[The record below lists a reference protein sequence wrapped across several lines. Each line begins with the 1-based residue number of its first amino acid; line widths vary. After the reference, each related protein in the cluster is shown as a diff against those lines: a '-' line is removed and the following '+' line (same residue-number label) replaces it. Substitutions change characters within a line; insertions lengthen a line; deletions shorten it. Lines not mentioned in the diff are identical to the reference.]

1 MPAEGVSS
9 PDLSLTER
17 LQQSVTFILDSGE
30 EVFCDESEDTTN
42 DDRIAAMRLLS
53 ATVLPVYRLVLKPR
67 VPHADPNKEET
78 FQKFKARVEKS
89 VIFYLTYSEKFISGA
104 YGAISLDERLT
115 ALRLMA
121 SVTVPVYRLTH
132 RNQDLGDSSHLSF
145 PGFNPMN
152 ASQSLPYRFPPR
164 YPSPDQ
170 ETEDA
175 YEDIM
180 GQLCLL
186 EDILQL
192 PATNPVLK
200 NVLERA
206 AIAKQKK
213 FSPDWK
219 PESANT
225 QNPASAQKPAQPQKS
240 VQTQKTTAPKPVTP
254 EFRRP
259 TNPPHRYKPVET
271 EPSQEKLDLIR
282 FSIHKQPEPELITP
296 TELETRFP
304 LPDFNPKFNKIV
316 PSPHLKRKF
325 RKASSPPSPPP
336 QKPELFSDS

>member
-9 PDLSLTER
+9 TDLSLTER

-30 EVFCDESEDTTN
+30 EVFCDDSEDTTN

-67 VPHADPNKEET
+67 VPHADPNKEEAY
-78 FQKFKARVEKS
+78 QKFKTRVEKS

-132 RNQDLGDSSHLSF
+132 RNQDPGDSSHFSF
-145 PGFNPMN
+145 SDFNPMN
-152 ASQSLPYRFPPR
+152 ASQQLPYRFPPS
-164 YPSPDQ
+164 YPPPGQ

-175 YEDIM
+175 YEDMM

-192 PATNPVLK
+192 PPNNPVLK

-206 AIAKQKK
+206 SIAKSKK

-219 PESANT
+219 PQSANT
-225 QNPASAQKPAQPQKS
+225 QNPAQTQKS
-240 VQTQKTTAPKPVTP
+240 APTQKTTAPKPATP
-254 EFRRP
+254 EFSRP
-259 TNPPHRYKPVET
+259 TNPPHRYKPVKT
-271 EPSQEKLDLIR
+271 EPPQEQLDLIR
-282 FSIHKQPEPELITP
+282 FSIHKQSEPELIPP

-304 LPDFNPKFNKIV
+304 LPTLNPKFDKII

-325 RKASSPPSPPP
+325 RKASSPPP

>member
-9 PDLSLTER
+9 TDLSLTER

-30 EVFCDESEDTTN
+30 EVFCDDSEDTTN

-67 VPHADPNKEET
+67 VPHSDPKKEET
-78 FQKFKARVEKS
+78 YQKFKARVEKS

-132 RNQDLGDSSHLSF
+132 RHQDPGDSSHLTF

-192 PATNPVLK
+192 PPTNPVLK

-206 AIAKQKK
+206 SIAKAKK

-219 PESANT
+219 PQSANS
-225 QNPASAQKPAQPQKS
+225 QKLASAQKSA
-240 VQTQKTTAPKPVTP
+240 QTQKTTAAKPATP

-259 TNPPHRYKPVET
+259 TNPPHRYKPVKT
-271 EPSQEKLDLIR
+271 EPTQEELDLIR

-304 LPDFNPKFNKIV
+304 LPDLNPKFDKII

-336 QKPELFSDS
+336 QKLELFSDS